1 MSWGFVL
8 RVTVTTCWLFR
19 ICAYFS
25 EFVLTFQNLYW
36 LFRICTDFSFLMR
49 VTICWLSRI
58 STNHLLTFQN
68 FYLSLACRPWPPCDM
83 RLWQPFSKVS
93 VLGMLI
99 QSTTIK
105 IEKRT
110 FGEKKIWYPH
120 PRGCSNLANILK
132 SQILSKVS
140 ALAYFMITIVIINII
155 NIIIIIIII
164 ILFISQQPGKYFQK
178 SAP

>member
-1 MSWGFVL
+1 MWHATLAAIFKSQRLGNVNTKHHYKDWKEDFWG
-8 RVTVTTCWLFR
+8 
-19 ICAYFS
+19 
-25 EFVLTFQNLYW
+25 
-36 LFRICTDFSFLMR
+36 
-49 VTICWLSRI
+49 
-58 STNHLLTFQN
+58 
-68 FYLSLACRPWPPCDM
+68 
-83 RLWQPFSKVS
+83 
-93 VLGMLI
+93 
-99 QSTTIK
+99 
-105 IEKRT
+105 
-110 FGEKKIWYPH
+110 KKIWYPH